1 MPAILVASKMK
12 SGLPKPVHSAAPI
25 LHVPAARAIPQPC
38 YLKFGSRV
46 EVTKP
51 SYSSQIPLKSP
62 SGQESAGDGPPP
74 RKGSSVESAFDTQVR
89 KRPML
94 GRCRRGFVPIACVP
108 WGSVTPRV
116 RCSAFPIAAP
126 LAVGRLRGCVS
137 AAGCCWDVPSMRDSG
152 QVEVLL
158 LESLLCVPLV
168 VAAGCCEHVP
178 EPLLKAIS
186 ARHGREAVLCA
197 RCVLFA
203 LRLGETAS
211 RGWAVQVGLP
221 ALPLYVH
228 DIMDAALYQQAVF
241 RRPVHMAV
249 RPIVFRHTLLAAQ
262 GEKHTF
268 LSPFRYQHSN
278 ASSMSQAA
286 RLQSVRSHATA

>member
-74 RKGSSVESAFDTQVR
+74 RKGSSVEGAFDTQVK

-94 GRCRRGFVPIACVP
+94 GSCRRGFVPIACVP
-108 WGSVTPRV
+108 RGSWGSVTPHV

-126 LAVGRLRGCVS
+126 LAVGWLWGCVS
-137 AAGCCWDVPSMRDSG
+137 AAGWCWDVSSLRDSG

-158 LESLLCVPLV
+158 LGSLLCVPLV
-168 VAAGCCEHVP
+168 EAAGCCERMP
-178 EPLLKAIS
+178 EPLLRAVS

-197 RCVLFA
+197 WCR
-203 LRLGETAS
+203 
-211 RGWAVQVGLP
+211 
-221 ALPLYVH
+221 
-228 DIMDAALYQQAVF
+228 
-241 RRPVHMAV
+241 AV
-249 RPIVFRHTLLAAQ
+249 RSAA
-262 GEKHTF
+262 G
-268 LSPFRYQHSN
+268 
-278 ASSMSQAA
+278 
-286 RLQSVRSHATA
+286 